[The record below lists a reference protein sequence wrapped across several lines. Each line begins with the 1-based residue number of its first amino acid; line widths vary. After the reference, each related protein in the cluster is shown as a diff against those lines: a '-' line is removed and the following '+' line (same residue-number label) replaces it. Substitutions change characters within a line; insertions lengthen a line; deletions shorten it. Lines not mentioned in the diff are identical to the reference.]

1 MDIFLRKIDPVAMKK
16 IDEIAKRKS
25 ISRQEFLK
33 SIVEK
38 VAYEPEQ
45 NEKEMRLEWIISK
58 NINAMEKMIDKVD
71 QLESLLC
78 DLMEE

>member
-71 QLESLLC
+71 QLESLLS
-78 DLMEE
+78 DLMGE

>member
-1 MDIFLRKIDPVAMKK
+1 MDIILRNIDPVAMKK
-16 IDEIAKRKS
+16 IDEMAKRKS

-38 VAYEPEQ
+38 IAYEKEQ
-45 NEKEMRLEWIISK
+45 NEKEMRMEMIISK
-58 NINAMEKMIDKVD
+58 NILVMEEMTKTIIR
-71 QLESLLC
+71 LENFLV